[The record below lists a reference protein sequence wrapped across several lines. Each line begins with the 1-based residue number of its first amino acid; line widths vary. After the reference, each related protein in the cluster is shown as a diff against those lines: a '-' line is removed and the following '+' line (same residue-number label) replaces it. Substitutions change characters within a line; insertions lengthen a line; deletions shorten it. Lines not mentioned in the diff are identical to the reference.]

1 MNFDDTNTTFK
12 IFSGGARTSNSWGK
26 TDNKNKERTRSL
38 SHEERDATE
47 EALME
52 RVRSVAVDASALCCC
67 GTSSTTQYT
76 RGQPDFLT
84 RTRVFSLVAKLYTVK
99 VGIR

>member
-12 IFSGGARTSNSWGK
+12 IFSGGARTSNSSGK

-52 RVRSVAVDASALCCC
+52 RVRSVAVDASALCAAAPALQHSTQADSL
-67 GTSSTTQYT
+67 TS
-76 RGQPDFLT
+76 
-84 RTRVFSLVAKLYTVK
+84 
-99 VGIR
+99 